1 MLYGCLAF
9 LYRWQKDPKWC
20 PDKPEVSSLND
31 LVLTLWTVVTLKSTK
46 ARNTVN

>member
-31 LVLTLWTVVTLKSTK
+31 LVFNAMDRGDT
-46 ARNTVN
+46 